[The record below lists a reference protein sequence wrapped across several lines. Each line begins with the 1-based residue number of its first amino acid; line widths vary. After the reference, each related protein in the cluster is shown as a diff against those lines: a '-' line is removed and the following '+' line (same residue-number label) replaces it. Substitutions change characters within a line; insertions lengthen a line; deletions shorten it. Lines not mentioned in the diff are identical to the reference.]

1 MLTWEPPPAT
11 GLGDRMG
18 AWMVLLALGRLRNET
33 VWLNWAPGWFR
44 LPARIA
50 ADSQAALGCIS
61 FPSFARLQPEGG
73 AAVRSI
79 PLMWHKRQGG
89 FAARPKPGVSVTARV
104 RGGFNSVPHLMF
116 GVWNRTDLLPPR
128 STAFTWRDYLHAYH
142 EMAQLV
148 RVRPACAPPI
158 AQQQP
163 AEPEEAAV
171 EAAGTRLRM
180 YVHLRRTDRGGEDDV
195 RLGGAKGR
203 GTRSRFEV
211 QTHDAIRSLLEELT
225 RQVTTSLTSTSLGGL
240 ASPSPHL
247 DLTLASPS
255 PHLRLS
261 FALKSNRHP
270 RSRPNPHPN
279 PHPNPRPNPHPHS
292 RPHPA
297 PQLAPDGA
305 STLVGDTTTGG
316 SLAAAV
322 ECATSCPARPPSFL
336 RCTHAAHTPHTH
348 CAQQHRAAAYRRWVV
363 LSDDM
368 AHAHAALQLIANAS
382 VQAGARVRGVAH
394 RAHAA
399 PANHSTWNFF
409 SFRGASGIVQSCI
422 RDGWSSHSHVEK
434 RRLGGGHPSNVGS
447 RPFPVPALALLA
459 PGGAPEPDERLRPH
473 PARAGQRRR
482 ALASNPRL
490 PQFVVSATPGPTR
503 ALLFSAYEW
512 LLITPRSYS
521 SIPALMWDVPLY
533 SVRRYSCPCACACAC
548 PCACVCAWGLLWLAE
563 FHLSIHLSGH
573 KAFLGPE
580 EVKGV
585 TACTCGVVRCM
596 RTYHAGARGC
606 PRKVRGHGALPT
618 ARPCARRTPHLCAA

>member
-1 MLTWEPPPAT
+1 
-11 GLGDRMG
+11 MG

-225 RQVTTSLTSTSLGGL
+225 RQASTRLRALPSPCPYLALTLP
-240 ASPSPHL
+240 SPSFSPSSHL
-247 DLTLASPS
+247 CPTLPSAELPSSLEPQPCTPTRTPTRTPTCTPIRTLTLARTLLGS
-255 PHLRLS
+255 LRLT
-261 FALKSNRHP
+261 ARARWWATP
-270 RSRPNPHPN
+270 R
-279 PHPNPRPNPHPHS
+279 
-292 RPHPA
+292 
-297 PQLAPDGA
+297 Q
-305 STLVGDTTTGG
+305 
-316 SLAAAV
+316 AAAWRRL
-322 ECATSCPARPPSFL
+322 SSARPLALPAHPPSS
-336 RCTHAAHTPHTH
+336 AAHTPHTRRIH
-348 CAQQHRAAAYRRWVV
+348 TAHSGTARRVPQVGGAIGRHDARARRAAA
-363 LSDDM
+363 
-368 AHAHAALQLIANAS
+368 
-382 VQAGARVRGVAH
+382 H
-394 RAHAA
+394 R
-399 PANHSTWNFF
+399 
-409 SFRGASGIVQSCI
+409 Q
-422 RDGWSSHSHVEK
+422 
-434 RRLGGGHPSNVGS
+434 RLGAGW
-447 RPFPVPALALLA
+447 R
-459 PGGAPEPDERLRPH
+459 
-473 PARAGQRRR
+473 ARTRRR
-482 ALASNPRL
+482 APRPRCARQPL
-490 PQFVVSATPGPTR
+490 DVELLLVPRRERHRPVVHPRRVVVPQPRRKAPSWGWPSLERRVTALPGP
-503 ALLFSAYEW
+503 
-512 LLITPRSYS
+512 
-521 SIPALMWDVPLY
+521 
-533 SVRRYSCPCACACAC
+533 
-548 PCACVCAWGLLWLAE
+548 
-563 FHLSIHLSGH
+563 
-573 KAFLGPE
+573 GP
-580 EVKGV
+580 
-585 TACTCGVVRCM
+585 
-596 RTYHAGARGC
+596 
-606 PRKVRGHGALPT
+606 GALGT
-618 ARPCARRTPHLCAA
+618 GRRSRAR

>member
-225 RQVTTSLTSTSLGGL
+225 RQASTRLRALPSPCPYLALTLP
-240 ASPSPHL
+240 SPSFSPSSHL
-247 DLTLASPS
+247 RPTLPSAELPSSLEPQPCTPTRTPTRTPTCTPIRTLTLARTLLGS
-255 PHLRLS
+255 LRLTVR
-261 FALKSNRHP
+261 ARWWATP
-270 RSRPNPHPN
+270 R
-279 PHPNPRPNPHPHS
+279 
-292 RPHPA
+292 
-297 PQLAPDGA
+297 Q
-305 STLVGDTTTGG
+305 
-316 SLAAAV
+316 AAAWRRL
-322 ECATSCPARPPSFL
+322 SSARPLALPAHPPSS
-336 RCTHAAHTPHTH
+336 AAHTPHTRRIH
-348 CAQQHRAAAYRRWVV
+348 TAHSSTAPPRTAGGWCYRTTWHTRTPRCSSSPTPRCRRA
-363 LSDDM
+363 
-368 AHAHAALQLIANAS
+368 
-382 VQAGARVRGVAH
+382 

-399 PANHSTWNFF
+399 
-409 SFRGASGIVQSCI
+409 
-422 RDGWSSHSHVEK
+422 
-434 RRLGGGHPSNVGS
+434 S
-447 RPFPVPALALLA
+447 RTA
-459 PGGAPEPDERLRPH
+459 PTLRP
-473 PARAGQRRR
+473 PTTRRGTSSRSAARAASSSR
-482 ALASNPRL
+482 A
-490 PQFVVSATPGPTR
+490 SATDGR
-503 ALLFSAYEW
+503 
-512 LLITPRSYS
+512 
-521 SIPALMWDVPLY
+521 
-533 SVRRYSCPCACACAC
+533 
-548 PCACVCAWGLLWLAE
+548 
-563 FHLSIHLSGH
+563 
-573 KAFLGPE
+573 
-580 EVKGV
+580 
-585 TACTCGVVRCM
+585 
-596 RTYHAGARGC
+596 
-606 PRKVRGHGALPT
+606 PT
-618 ARPCARRTPHLCAA
+618 ATSKSAVLGVAIPRT